1 MKNWNKPEIYSVTL
15 NSTEVLKT
23 VKINVG
29 DLLVFGDMA
38 LYTSCKNNT
47 FNGMPLPNI
56 YVLHEDNTF
65 EQLTNFGYRD
75 FK

>member
-1 MKNWNKPEIYSVTL
+1 M
-15 NSTEVLKT
+15 
-23 VKINVG
+23 
-29 DLLVFGDMA
+29 
-38 LYTSCKNNT
+38 CKNHT

-75 FK
+75 FKYRLGKEK